1 MRDKMGLS
9 ITIASGK
16 GGTGKTAIA
25 ANLGVALAQF
35 GKDVVILD
43 ADIEMANLELYLG
56 LEGMKFTLHDVLA
69 GEADV
74 KDAIYEGPGGVKVIP
89 AGISLDGLRKA
100 DPDRLEKVLSE
111 LLKTT
116 EILIIDAPAGLGRS
130 VVTALAAGQELLLVT
145 NPEISAMSDALKTKI
160 VARKLGSHVLGV
172 VLNRAGYDKTD
183 LSVQEVEVILEA
195 KVLAV
200 VPEDPEVRRS
210 SAFGQP
216 VVLRAPHSPAS
227 EAIKKLAADLIGEE
241 YKPLHVPR
249 KKFFER
255 LTKGLFGRG

>member
-1 MRDKMGLS
+1 MGLS

-25 ANLGVALAQF
+25 ANLGVALAQL
-35 GKDVVILD
+35 GKDVAILD
-43 ADIEMANLELYLG
+43 ADIEMANLELHLG

-69 GEADV
+69 GEAEV
-74 KDAIYEGPGGVKVIP
+74 KDIIYEGPSGVKVIP

-100 DPDRLEKVLSE
+100 DPDRLEKVLVE

-130 VVTALAAGQELLLVT
+130 VVTALAAGQELLLVV

-160 VARKLGSHVLGV
+160 VAKKLGAHILGV
-172 VLNRAGYDKTD
+172 ILNRAGYDKTD
-183 LSVQEVEVILEA
+183 LSVQEVEVILET

-200 VPEDPEVRRS
+200 IPEDPEVRRS

-216 VVLRAPHSPAS
+216 VVTRSPDSPAS
-227 EAIKKLAADLIGEE
+227 TAIKKLAADLVGEE
-241 YKPLHVPR
+241 YVPPEVP
-249 KKFFER
+249 KEGFLDR
-255 LTKGLFGRG
+255 LTKGFFGRK